1 MAIRRYWI
9 GSTGPFLYEDTGRY
23 GFDNELFRAF
33 RTDGQMVV
41 DAEPAV
47 DHNVLRLSDID
58 GVINIVAVDDIDDPS
73 TELASY
79 TALRTGAL
87 LVVYEAGSPTN
98 EYALYAYDSTAT
110 ANPPTVCAGSV
121 GYWVCIV
128 GEHAVGGGP
137 TDGKSVLSGA
147 VDPTTEGVDGDFYIN
162 TTTWTIFGP
171 KAGGVWPAGVSLVG
185 PAGADGADGVD
196 GVDGKTVLSGAIDPT
211 TEGVDGDFYI
221 NTATWKVF
229 GPKATTWPAGIS
241 IVGPSGEDGTNG
253 TNGVDGTDGVDGA
266 DGRTLLNGVVDP
278 TTEGAD
284 GDFYINTNTWY
295 IFGPKATTWPAGV
308 SLVGP
313 TGPAGSGGSAN
324 IRLTQITIE
333 DSGTAD
339 RIACSGS
346 NIYNGYNIA
355 AATAL
360 AKGATEGYFSLSAD
374 GATLTIDSSA
384 FSGVLL
390 MVIGIPN
397 MVNSSGDALAVQ
409 TQIMTNTLY
418 LTFRRNDSSKVDL
431 TSAVDVGS
439 IIFDI
444 SFITTS

>member
-9 GSTGPFLYEDTGRY
+9 GSTGPFLYEDTGTY
-23 GFDNELFRAF
+23 GYDGKLFRAF

-147 VDPTTEGVDGDFYIN
+147 VDPTTEGVNGDFYIN

-196 GVDGKTVLSGAIDPT
+196 GVDGV
-211 TEGVDGDFYI
+211 
-221 NTATWKVF
+221 
-229 GPKATTWPAGIS
+229 
-241 IVGPSGEDGTNG
+241 
-253 TNGVDGTDGVDGA
+253 

-374 GATLTIDSSA
+374 GATLTINSSA

-390 MVIGIPN
+390 MVTGIPN

>member
-9 GSTGPFLYEDTGRY
+9 GSTGPFLYEDTGTY
-23 GFDNELFRAF
+23 GYDGGLFRAF

-137 TDGKSVLSGA
+137 TDGKSVLNGA

-162 TTTWTIFGP
+162 TATWTIFGP
-171 KAGGVWPAGVSLVG
+171 KASGVWPAGVSLVG
-185 PAGADGADGVD
+185 PTGATGPQGEQGIQGIQGVQGETGATGPAGADGVD
-196 GVDGKTVLSGAIDPT
+196 GV
-211 TEGVDGDFYI
+211 
-221 NTATWKVF
+221 
-229 GPKATTWPAGIS
+229 
-241 IVGPSGEDGTNG
+241 
-253 TNGVDGTDGVDGA
+253 DGVDGA

-333 DSGTAD
+333 DSGTD
-339 RIACSGS
+339 GRIACSGS

-409 TQIMTNTLY
+409 TQVMTNTLY

-431 TSAVDVGS
+431 TSAVDVGL
-439 IIFDI
+439 ITFDI

>member
-147 VDPTTEGVDGDFYIN
+147 VDPTTEGVNGDFYIN

-185 PAGADGADGVD
+185 PAGADGADGV
-196 GVDGKTVLSGAIDPT
+196 
-211 TEGVDGDFYI
+211 
-221 NTATWKVF
+221 
-229 GPKATTWPAGIS
+229 
-241 IVGPSGEDGTNG
+241 
-253 TNGVDGTDGVDGA
+253 DGVDGA

-374 GATLTIDSSA
+374 GATLTINSSA

>member
-137 TDGKSVLSGA
+137 TDGKSVLNGA
-147 VDPTTEGVDGDFYIN
+147 VDPTTEGVNGDFYIN

-185 PAGADGADGVD
+185 PTGATGPQGEQGIQGIQGIQGVQGVQGETGATGPAGADGVD
-196 GVDGKTVLSGAIDPT
+196 GV
-211 TEGVDGDFYI
+211 
-221 NTATWKVF
+221 N
-229 GPKATTWPAGIS
+229 
-241 IVGPSGEDGTNG
+241 
-253 TNGVDGTDGVDGA
+253 GA

-346 NIYNGYNIA
+346 NMYNGYNIA

-374 GATLTIDSSA
+374 GATLTINSSA

>member
-147 VDPTTEGVDGDFYIN
+147 VDPTTEGVNGDFYIN

-171 KAGGVWPAGVSLVG
+171 KAGGV
-185 PAGADGADGVD
+185 
-196 GVDGKTVLSGAIDPT
+196 
-211 TEGVDGDFYI
+211 
-221 NTATWKVF
+221 
-229 GPKATTWPAGIS
+229 
-241 IVGPSGEDGTNG
+241 
-253 TNGVDGTDGVDGA
+253 
-266 DGRTLLNGVVDP
+266 
-278 TTEGAD
+278 
-284 GDFYINTNTWY
+284 
-295 IFGPKATTWPAGV
+295 WPAGV

>member
-23 GFDNELFRAF
+23 GFDNKLFRAF

-137 TDGKSVLSGA
+137 TDGKSVLNGA
-147 VDPTTEGVDGDFYIN
+147 VDPTTEGVNGDFYIN

-185 PAGADGADGVD
+185 PTGATGPQGEQGIQGVQGVQGVQGETGATGPAGADGVD
-196 GVDGKTVLSGAIDPT
+196 GV
-211 TEGVDGDFYI
+211 
-221 NTATWKVF
+221 N
-229 GPKATTWPAGIS
+229 
-241 IVGPSGEDGTNG
+241 
-253 TNGVDGTDGVDGA
+253 GA

-346 NIYNGYNIA
+346 NMYNGYNIA

-374 GATLTIDSSA
+374 GATLTINSSA

>member
-9 GSTGPFLYEDTGRY
+9 GSTGPFLYEDTRRY

-147 VDPTTEGVDGDFYIN
+147 VDPTTEGVNGDFYIN

-185 PAGADGADGVD
+185 PAGADGADGV
-196 GVDGKTVLSGAIDPT
+196 
-211 TEGVDGDFYI
+211 
-221 NTATWKVF
+221 
-229 GPKATTWPAGIS
+229 
-241 IVGPSGEDGTNG
+241 
-253 TNGVDGTDGVDGA
+253 DGVDGA

-374 GATLTIDSSA
+374 GATLTINSSA

>member
-23 GFDNELFRAF
+23 GFDNKLFRAF

-137 TDGKSVLSGA
+137 TDGKSVLNGA
-147 VDPTTEGVDGDFYIN
+147 VDPTTEGVNGDFYIN

-185 PAGADGADGVD
+185 PTGATGPQGEQGIQGIQGIQGVQGVQGETGATGPAGADGVD
-196 GVDGKTVLSGAIDPT
+196 GV
-211 TEGVDGDFYI
+211 
-221 NTATWKVF
+221 N
-229 GPKATTWPAGIS
+229 
-241 IVGPSGEDGTNG
+241 
-253 TNGVDGTDGVDGA
+253 GA

-346 NIYNGYNIA
+346 NMYNGYNIA

-374 GATLTIDSSA
+374 GATLTINSSA

>member
-196 GVDGKTVLSGAIDPT
+196 R
-211 TEGVDGDFYI
+211 
-221 NTATWKVF
+221 
-229 GPKATTWPAGIS
+229 
-241 IVGPSGEDGTNG
+241 
-253 TNGVDGTDGVDGA
+253 VDGA

>member
-9 GSTGPFLYEDTGRY
+9 GSTGPFLYEDTGTY
-23 GFDNELFRAF
+23 GYDGELFRAF

-137 TDGKSVLSGA
+137 TDGKSVLNGA

-162 TTTWTIFGP
+162 TATWTIFGP
-171 KAGGVWPAGVSLVG
+171 KASGVWPAGVSLVG
-185 PAGADGADGVD
+185 PTGATGPQGEQGIQGIQGVQGETGATGPAGADGVD
-196 GVDGKTVLSGAIDPT
+196 GV
-211 TEGVDGDFYI
+211 
-221 NTATWKVF
+221 
-229 GPKATTWPAGIS
+229 
-241 IVGPSGEDGTNG
+241 
-253 TNGVDGTDGVDGA
+253 DGVDGA

-333 DSGTAD
+333 DSGTD
-339 RIACSGS
+339 GRIACSGS

-409 TQIMTNTLY
+409 TQVMMNTLY

-431 TSAVDVGS
+431 TSAVDVGL
-439 IIFDI
+439 ITFDI

>member
-9 GSTGPFLYEDTGRY
+9 GSTGPFLYEDTRRY

-137 TDGKSVLSGA
+137 TDGKSVLNGA
-147 VDPTTEGVDGDFYIN
+147 VDPTTEGVNGDFYIN

-185 PAGADGADGVD
+185 PAGADGADGV
-196 GVDGKTVLSGAIDPT
+196 
-211 TEGVDGDFYI
+211 
-221 NTATWKVF
+221 
-229 GPKATTWPAGIS
+229 
-241 IVGPSGEDGTNG
+241 
-253 TNGVDGTDGVDGA
+253 DGVDGA

-374 GATLTIDSSA
+374 GATLTINSSA